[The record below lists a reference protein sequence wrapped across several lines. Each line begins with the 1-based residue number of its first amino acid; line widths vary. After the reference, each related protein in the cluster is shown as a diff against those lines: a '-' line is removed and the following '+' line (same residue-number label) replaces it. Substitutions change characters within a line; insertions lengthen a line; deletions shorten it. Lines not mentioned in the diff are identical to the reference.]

1 MTIHT
6 TSPLERADRVE
17 IETLAVE
24 VIDGADVGLKV
35 EADSEELTIGTAAN
49 NDLELSDPTVS
60 GYHLELTRR
69 EDGIHLSD
77 LGSTN
82 GTFVGNIRI
91 RNGIIPPGTTIQL
104 GRSSIR
110 VFDGTSTLVEVH
122 GQNHLGDLFGQNAAM
137 RRVMAKVQRVARA
150 NVPVLVIGESGT
162 GKELVARAL
171 HDESERSDGPF
182 VTVDC
187 GALAPN
193 LVASELF
200 GHERGAFTG
209 ADRQHIGAFERA
221 NGGTLFLD
229 EIGEL
234 PLDLQPQLL
243 GALERRRF
251 HRVGGRQEVSVDV
264 RVVCATNRDLREE
277 VNAGS
282 FRMDLYYRVGVVV
295 LRLPP
300 LRERLD
306 DLGLL
311 IQHFLREAG
320 HQGTLED
327 VAPEPVLGELK
338 RHTWPGNVRE
348 LRNWVEATLA
358 MGEAPE
364 LFRGEDAKAAPASF
378 AHVLTLPYKEARG
391 VVLQDFEAQYVNALF
406 ERSGGNVTHAARDA
420 RMDRSYLIKLL
431 QRHGI
436 K

>member
-1 MTIHT
+1 MSINA
-6 TSPLERADRVE
+6 TSRLERSKQLE

-24 VIDGADVGLKV
+24 VIEGADAGLRV
-35 EADSEELTIGTAAN
+35 DADSEELTVGTAAN
-49 NDLELSDPTVS
+49 NDLELTDPTVS
-60 GYHLELTRR
+60 GYHLELRQR
-69 EDGIHLSD
+69 EDGIHLTD

-82 GTFVGNIRI
+82 GTWVGGVRL
-91 RNGIIPPGTTIQL
+91 RQGVIPPGTILNL
-104 GRSSIR
+104 GRTSLK
-110 VFDGTSTLVEVH
+110 VVDGTSALVEVH
-122 GQNHLGDLFGQNAAM
+122 TQNHLGDLFGQNEAM

-150 NVPVLVIGESGT
+150 QVPVLVIGESGT

-171 HDESERSDGPF
+171 HDESDRSQGPF

-209 ADRQHIGAFERA
+209 AERQHIGAFERA
-221 NGGTLFLD
+221 SGGTLFLD

-251 HRVGGRQEVSVDV
+251 NRVGGRQEVSVDV

-306 DLGLL
+306 DLPLL
-311 IQHFLREAG
+311 IGHFLREAG
-320 HQGTLED
+320 HAGRLDE
-327 VAPEPVLGELK
+327 VAPEHVLSELR
-338 RHTWPGNVRE
+338 RHSWPGNVRE

-358 MGEAPE
+358 MGEAQE
-364 LFRGEDAKAAPASF
+364 LFQHDEARSNPASF
-378 AHVLTLPYKEARG
+378 DRVLDLPYKDARG
-391 VVLQDFEAQYVNALF
+391 LVLQDFEAQYVRHLF
-406 ERSGGNVTHAARDA
+406 EKSRGNVTHAARDA

-431 QRHGI
+431 QRHGV